1 MKKLLSILF
10 VSFLLL
16 CPIKIEASNVSI
28 VDEANILS
36 NDEEYELEQYYKQ
49 IADQYDIDIVAYI
62 TDIPTDNIDLQA
74 ADYFESLGYSNG
86 FIFEINMANSEY
98 DIVILGEEQYLA
110 EYIEEGMD
118 YVYDSLSNGD
128 FYGACR
134 DFAYFV
140 DEAHISHDYNEN
152 QQNNPQYD
160 PQIEPQKAS
169 PLSLLGISA
178 GTGGVISLIAT
189 LIMYKQLKTEGKKY
203 DASNYVNSTNFNLFR
218 QGDVFLYRSVN
229 RRRRPRIE
237 KNNNNHFHG
246 GGSFTTGHT
255 SSGHSFSGG
264 GGRKL

>member
-1 MKKLLSILF
+1 MKKILSILF

-36 NDEEYELEQYYKQ
+36 SDEEYELEQFYKQ
-49 IADQYDIDIVAYI
+49 IADQYDIDMVAYI
-62 TDIPTDNIDLQA
+62 TNIPTDNIDLQA

-110 EYIEEGMD
+110 GYIEEGMD
-118 YVYDSLSNGD
+118 YVYNSLSNGD

-134 DFAYFV
+134 DFGYFV
-140 DEAHISHDYNEN
+140 DEAHISYNYNEN
-152 QQNNPQYD
+152 QQY
-160 PQIEPQKAS
+160 EPQDIPKKAS
-169 PLSLLGISA
+169 LISLLGISA
-178 GTGGVISLIAT
+178 CTGGVISLIVT
-189 LIMYKQLKTEGKKY
+189 FIMYKQLKTEGKKF
-203 DASNYVNSTNFNLFR
+203 DASNYVKSTNFNLFR
-218 QGDVFLYRSVN
+218 QGDIFLYRNVN

-237 KNNNNHFHG
+237 KNNNHFHG
-246 GGSFTTGHT
+246 GGSFTSGHT

-264 GGRKL
+264 GGRKF